1 MTRKRTA
8 AITVAFVLA
17 LALASPRLEAMPA
30 DGQPQ
35 LAGTL
40 PDVEQAIFR
49 AVKRVS
55 WVIWIAADTNGHLT
69 IASLGFTY
77 PSAPPDVTRLINARA
92 WRLAQLAFTAVSTL
106 DEVHLSGVQQGDVE
120 LELGHPTVTFSAAI
134 SRTELLA
141 VPETIPG
148 SEAVTGLPRVWYAS
162 GSASARV
169 GAPESQGAGSQE
181 PAQPDPQPPVQ
192 LSPNGG
198 RSSRVQGRRPAVSP
212 VPIVFRGDPARR
224 EVAITFDDGPF
235 PIYTTLLLDTL
246 DHLGL
251 KGTFFVVGEQV
262 QRYPYFAR
270 AIVNAGHEVG
280 NHTFHHLRLS
290 QLSERQIEEE
300 ITRAQEVIA
309 EVTGQR
315 PRYFRPPGGK
325 YAIPVIRTATAL
337 GLTTVF
343 WTANSG
349 DYTQP
354 GTAVLEAK
362 ILGRVN
368 SGGILLLHQGVGET
382 IRILPQTT
390 EVLRHRGLILTT
402 VSGLLA
408 P

>member
-1 MTRKRTA
+1 MTRERTG
-8 AITVAFVLA
+8 AITVAFFLA
-17 LALASPRLEAMPA
+17 LAMAAPRLEAMPA
-30 DGQPQ
+30 GAQPQ
-35 LAGTL
+35 LAGTM
-40 PDVEQAIFR
+40 PDVEQAILR
-49 AVKRVS
+49 AVKRAS

-162 GSASARV
+162 GSAPARV
-169 GAPESQGAGSQE
+169 GARESQGAGSQE
-181 PAQPDPQPPVQ
+181 PGQPESQPPVQ
-192 LSPNGG
+192 LPPNGS
-198 RSSRVQGRRPAVSP
+198 RSSRVQGHPHLSP

-246 DHLGL
+246 DRLGL

-309 EVTGQR
+309 DVTGKR

-354 GTAVLEAK
+354 GAAVLEGK